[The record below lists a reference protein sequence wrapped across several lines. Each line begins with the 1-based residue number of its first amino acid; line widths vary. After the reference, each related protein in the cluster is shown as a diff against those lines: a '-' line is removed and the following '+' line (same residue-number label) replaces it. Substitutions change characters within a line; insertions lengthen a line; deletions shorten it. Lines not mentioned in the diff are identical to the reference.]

1 MGRKQCFE
9 ERKSSQKVADRLWRR
24 SWDLVILRNEDEGI
38 LKVNPEEDGEVED
51 GVVWKVVVITLAS
64 KESESSVSLGSSQ

>member
-9 ERKSSQKVADRLWRR
+9 ERKSSQKVAGRLWRR

-38 LKVNPEEDGEVED
+38 LKVNPEEDGEVEGLEGRCD
-51 GVVWKVVVITLAS
+51 HPCVEGERELS
-64 KESESSVSLGSSQ
+64 DLGSSQ